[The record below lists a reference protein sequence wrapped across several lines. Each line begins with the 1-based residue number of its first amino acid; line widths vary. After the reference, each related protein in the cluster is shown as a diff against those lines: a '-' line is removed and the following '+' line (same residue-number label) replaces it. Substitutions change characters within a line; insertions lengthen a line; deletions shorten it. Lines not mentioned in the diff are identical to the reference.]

1 MCPPTI
7 CKETPYYAN
16 GDSIC
21 KLISFFEFL
30 DSIYLHMGICIWGFA
45 HEKSNANGD
54 PHMQNCLKKQILD
67 CLFLHME
74 FVCTWGD
81 YKFPVVPFRRD
92 PLQTGTMRL
101 YPRHRTDS

>member
-1 MCPPTI
+1 MALT
-7 CKETPYYAN
+7 
-16 GDSIC
+16 DD
-21 KLISFFEFL
+21 FFE
-30 DSIYLHMGICIWGFA
+30 SRVQETGV
-45 HEKSNANGD
+45 
-54 PHMQNCLKKQILD
+54 